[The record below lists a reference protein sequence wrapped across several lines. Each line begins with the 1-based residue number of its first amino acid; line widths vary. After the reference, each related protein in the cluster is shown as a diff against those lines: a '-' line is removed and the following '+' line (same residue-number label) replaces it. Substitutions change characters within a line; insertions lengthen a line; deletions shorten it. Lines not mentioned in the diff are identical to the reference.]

1 MFTVKERNEI
11 LERII
16 KFLKTLDVK
25 LIALVGSCGNG
36 SADQYSDLDMS
47 VVVDKNKLQE
57 IFNKYEKF
65 INTMDIFK
73 YFKTTYNEES
83 LLIGAFLNSGLELDV
98 GFTTL
103 NEFEKNRIK
112 RTQNKISVVYGDKS
126 YENVE
131 IINTNA
137 NYDSLNYIIETA
149 WYNIKNAMV
158 ALKREKLFRT
168 VKEIDDFRLIVVETY
183 GKAKNIE
190 TKHFRQVDNLDNDFK
205 QLLANSYFKEFSYN
219 GLKISL
225 LNTLDLFY
233 WVLEKLN
240 ASDESQ
246 NYKNMFA
253 KLLREIKL

>member
-1 MFTVKERNEI
+1 MFTIDERNEI

-16 KFLKTLDVK
+16 KFLKTLDVE
-25 LIALVGSCGNG
+25 LIALVGSCGND

-65 INTMDIFK
+65 VNTMDIFK

-98 GFTTL
+98 GFNTL
-103 NEFEKNRIK
+103 HEFEKNRIK
-112 RTQNKISVVYGDKS
+112 TIRNKISVVYGDKS

-131 IINTNA
+131 KIKSNTN
-137 NYDSLNYIIETA
+137 NDSLNYIIETA

-190 TKHFRQVDNLDNDFK
+190 TKHFRQVDILDNDFK

-240 ASDESQ
+240 ASDESK
-246 NYKNMFA
+246 NYKNIFT
-253 KLLREIKL
+253 KLLREIEL

>member
-1 MFTVKERNEI
+1 MFTVEERKEI
-11 LERII
+11 LERIT

-65 INTMDIFK
+65 IDTMDIFK

-126 YENVE
+126 YENVDKVKS
-131 IINTNA
+131 NTN
-137 NYDSLNYIIETA
+137 NDSLNYIQT
-149 WYNIKNAMV
+149 M
-158 ALKREKLFRT
+158 
-168 VKEIDDFRLIVVETY
+168 IV
-183 GKAKNIE
+183 
-190 TKHFRQVDNLDNDFK
+190 
-205 QLLANSYFKEFSYN
+205 
-219 GLKISL
+219 
-225 LNTLDLFY
+225 
-233 WVLEKLN
+233 
-240 ASDESQ
+240 
-246 NYKNMFA
+246 
-253 KLLREIKL
+253 